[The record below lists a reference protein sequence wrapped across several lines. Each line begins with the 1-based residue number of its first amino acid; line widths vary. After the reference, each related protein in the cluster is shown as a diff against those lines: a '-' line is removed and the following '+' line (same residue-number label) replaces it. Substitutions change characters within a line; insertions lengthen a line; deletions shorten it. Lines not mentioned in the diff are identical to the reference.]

1 MAKHAA
7 KWQSR
12 IGRKLKLRDLH
23 ILSAVVDCGSM
34 SKGATQV
41 GLSQPAVSD
50 AIANLEG
57 VVGVRLLDRTPR
69 GIEPTI
75 YAQALLKRGH
85 IAFDELQQGL
95 QEIEHLTDPTLG
107 EVRLACPESL
117 AAGLVPAV
125 IDRVTRKYPRISVYV
140 VETQTAEQDFRELHE
155 RSVDLMLGRLLKPLT
170 SEDVNVEVLCQDHF
184 VVVTGAASPW
194 ATRKKI
200 ALKDLINEQW
210 ILFPPSNVTSPYIN
224 RIFRGN
230 GLESPRVAV
239 ASFSM
244 HVRLHLLATG
254 RFLTIVQDSVARYHA
269 KRWSLKVLPIDMRRP
284 PAPIAAFTLKNRT
297 MSPVTHVFLEQAR
310 EVARLIP

>member
-1 MAKHAA
+1 MTRRAA
-7 KWQSR
+7 NWQSR
-12 IGRKLKLRDLH
+12 IGRQLKLRDLQV
-23 ILSAVVDCGSM
+23 LSAVVHCGSM
-34 SKGATQV
+34 SKGAAQL
-41 GLSQPAVSD
+41 GLSQPSVSD
-50 AIANLEG
+50 AIANLEA
-57 VVGVRLLDRTPR
+57 VVGVRLLDRSPR

-117 AAGLVPAV
+117 SAGFVPAV
-125 IDRVTRKYPRISVYV
+125 IERVTQKHPRISVYV
-140 VETQTAEQDFRELHE
+140 VETQTAEQDFRELRE

-200 ALKDLINEQW
+200 ALKDLLNEQW
-210 ILFPPSNVTSPYIN
+210 ILFPPSNVTGPYIN
-224 RIFRGN
+224 RIFQGN
-230 GLESPRVAV
+230 GLEPPRVTV
-239 ASFSM
+239 ASYSM
-244 HVRLHLLATG
+244 HLRLHLLSTG

-269 KRWSLKVLPIDMRRP
+269 KRRSLKVLPIDTRRA
-284 PAPIAAFTLKNRT
+284 PAPIAAFTLRNRT
-297 MSPVTHVFLEQAR
+297 MSPVVHVFLEQGRA
-310 EVARLIP
+310 VARSIP